1 MEGSIV
7 RSVRE
12 LGVLESYRLHREQQV
27 DIKDGWKLEVFQ
39 DDLFPMK
46 LMPDCSPRQAAC
58 HHGS

>member
-12 LGVLESYRLHREQQV
+12 IGVLVSYRLHREQQV
-27 DIKDGWKLEVFQ
+27 DIRDGWKLEVFQ
-39 DDLFPMK
+39 EFPMK
-46 LMPDCSPRQAAC
+46 LMPDCSLRQAAC